1 MLGDKDAIAMI
12 AVRDVKA
19 AARFYEETLGLARL
33 STEGDEVI
41 TYRSGTSALNVYHSE
56 YAGTNKAT
64 AVVWNAGDEIEPIVA
79 ALKSKGVAFDHYDM
93 PGLALQGDVHVGGDM
108 KVAWFKDPD
117 GNILSIVSG

>member
-1 MLGDKDAIAMI
+1 MLSDKDAIAMI
-12 AVRDVKA
+12 AVKDLKA

-41 TYRSGTSALNVYHSE
+41 TYRSGKSALNVYHSQF
-56 YAGTNKAT
+56 AGTNKAT
-64 AVVWNAGDEIEPIVA
+64 SVVWNVGDEIDAVAA
-79 ALKSKGVAFDHYDM
+79 ALKSKGVTFERYDL
-93 PGLALQGDVHVGGDM
+93 PGLTLQGDLYVGGDM